1 MRQNFLNPSSI
12 SLKPLPIFYLPPGY
26 RLSHILSPPP
36 EELDKFV
43 QQLQEQIHEES
54 RKAYGEK
61 AFERWLNPQW
71 MGALEDADGWGRI
84 VGSCGDAMEIF
95 LKFENN
101 RVKEASF
108 RTSGCGA
115 SVACGSFAAEMA
127 IGKSPDELLHV
138 TAEAILETLGGLPQQ
153 EEHCAQLA
161 SETLQEAL
169 HSYMIVQTRKGG

>member
-1 MRQNFLNPSSI
+1 MS
-12 SLKPLPIFYLPPGY
+12 
-26 RLSHILSPPP
+26 

-43 QQLQEQIHEES
+43 QQLQNQIYEES

-61 AFERWLNPQW
+61 AFERWLNPKH
-71 MGALEDADGWGRI
+71 MGALEGPDGWGRI

-95 LKFENN
+95 LKFENG
-101 RVKEASF
+101 RVIKASF
-108 RTSGCGA
+108 QTSGCGA

-127 IGKSPDELLHV
+127 LGKSPDELLDV
-138 TAEAILETLGGLPQQ
+138 TKEAILQTVGGLPEQ

-169 HSYMIVQTRKGG
+169 HSYMLAQGRKPE

>member
-1 MRQNFLNPSSI
+1 MS
-12 SLKPLPIFYLPPGY
+12 
-26 RLSHILSPPP
+26 

-43 QQLQEQIHEES
+43 QQLQDQIYEES

-61 AFERWLNPQW
+61 AFERWLNPQR
-71 MGALEDADGWGRI
+71 MGALEDPDGWGRI

-95 LKFENN
+95 LKFENG
-101 RVKEASF
+101 RVKEATF
-108 RTSGCGA
+108 RTNGCGA

-127 IGKSPDELLHV
+127 VGKSPDELLQV
-138 TAEAILETLGGLPQQ
+138 TKEAILETLGGLPEQ

-169 HSYMIVQTRKGG
+169 HSYMTARGRRPD

>member
-1 MRQNFLNPSSI
+1 MS
-12 SLKPLPIFYLPPGY
+12 
-26 RLSHILSPPP
+26 

-43 QQLQEQIHEES
+43 QQLQDQIYEES

-61 AFERWLNPQW
+61 AFERWLNPKQ
-71 MGALEDADGWGRI
+71 MGSLEDPDGWGHI

-95 LKFENN
+95 LKFENG
-101 RVKEASF
+101 RVKDATF
-108 RTSGCGA
+108 RTNGCGA

-127 IGKSPDELLHV
+127 VGKSPDELLEV
-138 TAEAILETLGGLPQQ
+138 TKEAILKTVGGLPEQ

-169 HSYMIVQTRKGG
+169 HSYMLAQKGKSE